1 MRTIDT
7 KEIENAVY
15 RLAIKACTGITE
27 PCKKALIKAREVETS
42 PACAFALDTVL
53 KNGEI
58 ANSLQMPV
66 CQDTGL
72 ACVLLEIGQNVSLIG
87 APLSDA
93 VNNGVRR
100 AYKDGSFRFSV
111 CDPLTRVNTGDNTP
125 AVIHTEIVNGDRV
138 NITFLPKGFGSE
150 NMSRIFMLTPK
161 NGVNGVIDAV
171 VETVRLAGSKPCP
184 PVMVGVGIGGSFDL
198 AAFLS
203 KKALAREVGTHNQRE
218 DVAEIERVALDRIN
232 NLKIGAQGFGGE
244 VTAVGVNCE
253 IAPTHIAG
261 LPVAVNIQC
270 HCVRVEKESL

>member
-15 RLAIKACTGITE
+15 RLATKACTGITE

-93 VNNGVRR
+93 VNEGVRR

-111 CDPLTRVNTGDNTP
+111 CDPLTRENTGDNTP
-125 AVIHTEIVNGDRV
+125 AVIHTEIVSGDRV

-198 AAFLS
+198 AAFVS
-203 KKALAREVGTHNQRE
+203 KKALAREVDTHIQRE

-232 NLKIGAQGFGGE
+232 ELKIGAQGFGGE
-244 VTAVGVNCE
+244 VTAIGVNCE
-253 IAPTHIAG
+253 IAPTDIAG